1 MATITVLAVD
11 TNGRSFKLRLW
22 LECLR
27 GCLRRFVRDGISL
40 IEHTSGS
47 LQAPTTPTEPAAD
60 AREDVQWRYRADR
73 LAYTQWTERDAPV
86 STGAAPAEALHTF
99 MLDSGAS
106 CCFFRDCTTITP
118 LTTPVP
124 VTLADPSGGPVVARA
139 STVLLCS
146 IAPSGSLAGLHLPS
160 FTTNLVS
167 NAVLQDQLVTTT
179 TPRGELVAVCTD
191 SRTDAHLAT
200 FTRRPGSGLYTLT
213 TESAQVAA
221 SGQLAARDSYS
232 RTRLSFGTTI
242 LVTPPCRVCV
252 ACTPVSLSLPP
263 LTRSPALLC
272 LPCIEGR
279 QCAAPHSSSFPP
291 TTAPLQTLHMDADVR
306 SVLIPWNCA
315 VYRQLSAW
323 FQQDLQDLRL
333 HSNQG
338 GEFSSHLLED
348 FCREKGISQS
358 FTLPASPQQNG
369 IAERR
374 ISLIMEAARTSMI
387 HAAAPNFIWP
397 FAVRYAAHQLNLWP
411 RVSVPETSPT
421 LHWRGEVGDASTLQ
435 VWGSLALVRDTTAGK
450 LSSRTDV
457 TFDESVGFYRLH
469 PHRISPV
476 PPPPLFLV
484 PGPPLVDPLPPQGLA
499 PSSVFQVDSSPL
511 VEHLEVSYDTS
522 GPAEGVDPAAV
533 DTAATRRSP
542 RLETPPGF
550 PPRPSSPP
558 LQPIAM
564 DSGAAGGGDTGRADS
579 GGAESGGADSRGAES
594 GGAGSRGAESPSG
607 GGVVG
612 APTGGPGSGQQ
623 WHSRRQET
631 LSPQQLCEWVLWR
644 GRSGDRVGA
653 TGARGARGAGAGG
666 FGAGGTGARGAGGTG
681 TGGAGARGTGAGG
694 AGATGA
700 GGIGAGGT
708 GGAGAGAGGAGA
720 GGTSAGGAGDGG
732 TGAGGAGVVAAT
744 TCLGTSQVLSLPS
757 SMSLTPLLCPPPDS
771 SQTLLPPG
779 FPLPTPS
786 PYTEVTE
793 SLTKSREP
801 ASHPVMPVR
810 TRRAPRAR
818 PPPVPGTHTM
828 SLRPSSV
835 PQRIVLRSPPASSL
849 PDVPDLESDL
859 ALAASP
865 TGTRVLATL
874 VTDPSFESIAASAL
888 VTELVDCATTCHLD
902 YFASLITES
911 LSDCPPS
918 VGGELALG
926 SDVLEDRQF
935 ELECL
940 AATVPHLASML
951 FCAKGDPDALD
962 IPNPR
967 SYAEAILGE
976 YSSRWHTAMD
986 VEMASWKSTGTY
998 VDTVPPPGVSIV
1010 DGMWI
1015 FRVKRPPG
1023 SLPAFK
1029 ARYMTTLW
1037 VLLLVAAQR
1046 DYELHSLEFSTTFLQ
1061 GSLHEEIWLR
1071 RPPGFTGSFHEGTQW
1086 SLPRLVYGLRQMPR
1100 ELHDTLRTS
1109 LVALGFAPSTTD
1121 PLLFL
1126 RTDPSLPPFYILVYV
1141 LQRFSF
1147 QFSLAQSTPLPTGHS
1162 LIAPPL
1168 DESIEPN
1175 GQYPELVGCLMYLMT
1190 CTRPDLAYPLS
1201 ILARYVA
1208 PGRHQTEHW
1217 RAVRRVLRYLCST
1230 SGMGLVLGGRGLVVL
1245 MGHSDASWADNQ
1257 ATQRSSQGYTFSLGI
1272 GSVSWRSTRSS
1283 YVISSSCEAEI
1294 YAGAMAA

>member
-1 MATITVLAVD
+1 
-11 TNGRSFKLRLW
+11 
-22 LECLR
+22 
-27 GCLRRFVRDGISL
+27 
-40 IEHTSGS
+40 
-47 LQAPTTPTEPAAD
+47 
-60 AREDVQWRYRADR
+60 
-73 LAYTQWTERDAPV
+73 
-86 STGAAPAEALHTF
+86 AAPAEALHTF

-272 LPCIEGR
+272 LPCVEGR

-291 TTAPLQTLHMDADVR
+291 TTAPLQTLHMD
-306 SVLIPWNCA
+306 
-315 VYRQLSAW
+315 
-323 FQQDLQDLRL
+323 QDLQDLRL

-469 PHRISPV
+469 PHRISP
-476 PPPPLFLV
+476 
-484 PGPPLVDPLPPQGLA
+484 GLA

-732 TGAGGAGVVAAT
+732 TGAGGAG
-744 TCLGTSQVLSLPS
+744 GTGAGGYGTMGTAQRRPFFLPQPQSL
-757 SMSLTPLLCPPPDS
+757 
-771 SQTLLPPG
+771 LLPPASA
-779 FPLPTPS
+779 LP
-786 PYTEVTE
+786 
-793 SLTKSREP
+793 REP

-1029 ARYMTTLW
+1029 ARY
-1037 VLLLVAAQR
+1037 VARGFTQR

-1126 RTDPSLPPFYILVYV
+1126 RTDPSLPPFYILVYVDDLVFATADTEALALV